1 MTWKFRLHDGILVL
15 MKTGCRS
22 PAPYFLDH
30 LERLLNTSLTIT
42 SQYLEKGTEA
52 VLSCGDF

>member
-1 MTWKFRLHDGILVL
+1 

-30 LERLLNTSLTIT
+30 LERLLNTSLTVT
-42 SQYLEKGTEA
+42 SQYLAKGTEA
-52 VLSCGDF
+52 ALSSGDL